1 LDERSDFF
9 TAIANFRASRR
20 IWARLMREQFHAK
33 DSKSMALKITAY
45 SHGGETM
52 HEPINN
58 IARITLA
65 ALAYVLGGVQF
76 LFNASYDE
84 VLGTPAES
92 AAKISLRIQQIL
104 AHELGISDVAD
115 PLGGS
120 YFVETLTSQ
129 IEDQIYDEFSKI
141 ESSGGAI
148 ASIENSYYASKIT
161 DGAVKRKREF
171 DSGERVAIGV
181 NKFRSE
187 WKIPSGAFKID
198 QAVEATQLERL
209 RDVKKQRNGPLVKE
223 TLEYIRTVAQGD
235 GNLVAPILEAV
246 RAYATVGEIC
256 GALREVFGEYQ
267 ATEYFSRRE

>member
-1 LDERSDFF
+1 
-9 TAIANFRASRR
+9 
-20 IWARLMREQFHAK
+20 
-33 DSKSMALKITAY
+33 
-45 SHGGETM
+45 
-52 HEPINN
+52 
-58 IARITLA
+58 
-65 ALAYVLGGVQF
+65 LGGVQF

-84 VLGTPAES
+84 VLGTPSES

-129 IEDQIYDEFSKI
+129 IENQIDDELSKI
-141 ESSGGAI
+141 ESLGGAI
-148 ASIENSYYASKIT
+148 AAIENSYYASKIT

-187 WKIPSGAFKID
+187 WEIPSGAFRID
-198 QAVEATQLERL
+198 QTVEATQLERL

-223 TLEYIRTVAQGD
+223 TLEYIGTVAQGD
-235 GNLVAPILEAV
+235 GNLVVPILEAV

-256 GALREVFGEYQ
+256 GVLREVFGEYQ
-267 ATEYFSRRE
+267 ATEYLSRRE